1 VAIAA
6 ISLIGNAYLGYYM
19 LFGLASDGVGL
30 EDRSGWVVVTDV
42 GEKNGRPRARALKA
56 GDKSSRGKRATNRDR
71 SGLAGPADEF

>member
-1 VAIAA
+1 MSSSRYPWRIVAIAA

-42 GEKNGRPRARALKA
+42 GEKTAGARA
-56 GDKSSRGKRATNRDR
+56 NR
-71 SGLAGPADEF
+71 